1 MSKKIKINLYNK
13 DFASIS
19 FLNNKKNSYIA
30 FFKLFPFLR
39 KKVRTLN
46 FFTDI
51 TISKSQYKKLNTL
64 RNGGRA
70 PAEFIDD
77 SIGYRECNEKHYEQ
91 NNNKK
96 YIDELDEEFLEEEF
110 LDEEFIN
117 SLDDIPNIINSD
129 GLDDLL
135 NSLFDELEENKKDID
150 NKEK

>member
-51 TISKSQYKKLNTL
+51 TISKSQYKKLNAL
-64 RNGGRA
+64 RNGGPA
-70 PAEFIDD
+70 PVRVIDD
-77 SIGYRECNEKHYEQ
+77 TIGVRDCNEKHYE
-91 NNNKK
+91 K
-96 YIDELDEEFLEEEF
+96 YTDELDDEFSDVFE
-110 LDEEFIN
+110 
-117 SLDDIPNIINSD
+117 DIPNIINGE
-129 GLDDLL
+129 GLDDLI
-135 NSLFDELEENKKDID
+135 DELFNKLEKDNID
-150 NKEK
+150 NEEK